1 MSLKDKSAEI
11 QRLVDMFETEAAKFH
26 DIQFHTYHIT
36 QNGGPFLSQRFRHPN
51 HAIMLWQYYGKVDL
65 GDKIERF
72 MSNIEQSNLQWGLRG
87 SELTSMGVIE
97 GPGTPLFIR
106 MAARAGSLFSE
117 DESHDIKS
125 RVVSEIMEQEKA
137 TETSGK
143 PMAVVNGNPVAI
155 WLNFLLYHLS
165 QSNPGR
171 DRALKIE
178 PDPFSLSLLALE
190 RLAIEQSVV
199 KTDRSTTVLKN
210 LIFKVAVSFPGEKRR
225 YVSQVV
231 DSLRGPLGKDSVFY
245 DFDYQAQLARPNLD
259 TLLQRIYRKQSD
271 LIVVFLC
278 AAYADKEWCGLEWRA
293 VRDIIKAREDE
304 RVMFVRFDDAFV
316 DGVFSIDGYIDG
328 TSNTPQQVA
337 DFILTRIAELE
348 ERS

>member
-1 MSLKDKSAEI
+1 MSLKDKSVEI
-11 QRLVDMFETEAAKFH
+11 QRLINLFETESAKFH

-36 QNGGPFLSQRFRHPN
+36 QEGGTFLSRRFREPN
-51 HAIMLWQYYGKVDL
+51 HAIMLWQYYGKMDTE
-65 GDKIERF
+65 GGIERF
-72 MSNIEQSNLQWGLRG
+72 MSNLEQSNLQWGLRG
-87 SELTSMGVIE
+87 SELTFMGVIE
-97 GPGTPLFIR
+97 GSGTPLFVR

-117 DESHDIKS
+117 DESHDIKC
-125 RVVSEIMEQEKA
+125 RVVSEIQEQEKA

-143 PMAVVNGNPVAI
+143 PTAVVNGNPLAI
-155 WLNFLLYHLS
+155 WLNFLMYHLS

-171 DRALKIE
+171 DRTHKIE

-199 KTDRSTTVLKN
+199 KTDRSTAVLKD
-210 LIFKVAVSFPGEKRR
+210 LKFKVAVSFPGEKRR

-245 DFDYQAQLARPNLD
+245 DFDYQAQLALPNLD
-259 TLLQRIYRKQSD
+259 TLLQRIYRDRSD

-278 AAYADKEWCGLEWRA
+278 AAYAEKEWCGLEWRA
-293 VRDIIKAREDE
+293 VRDIIKSKQDE
-304 RVMFVRFDDAFV
+304 RVMFVRLDHSPV
-316 DGVFSIDGYIDG
+316 DGVLSIDGYIDG

-337 DFILTRIAELE
+337 ELILTRVRGGA
-348 ERS
+348 